1 MSAISWFRLPRGR
14 VWHVALGGRALC
26 GEWIPQRGGE
36 WLPGLPPFGARVC
49 SACNDVDERVGQNI
63 AQAMGR
69 ADVPLPVGDDDLVDA
84 EIVDAEFDTNDVAVI
99 REARMISF
107 GPYSN
112 EGSSES
118 AFSFVGARVVAGTVT
133 GSIEVEDVDGRLA
146 AQIRGGNVEGMS
158 TGPYAGFNS
167 EGDEIIVDQEG
178 VPYRPVPDGAVAELA
193 QQLREAVKCP
203 QCRHA
208 FHAGDVCLNM
218 QSDNDCDCRG
228 AVR

>member
-1 MSAISWFRLPRGR
+1 MSGISWFRLPRGR

-69 ADVPLPVGDDDLVDA
+69 ADLPLPVGDDDLVDS

-118 AFSFVGARVVAGTVT
+118 AFPFAGISIVNGTVT
-133 GSIEVEDVDGRLA
+133 GSIEVDDVDGRLA
-146 AQIRGGNVEGMS
+146 AQIAALDQGGTLE
-158 TGPYAGFNS
+158 AGFDPD
-167 EGDEIIVDQEG
+167 GDEIVID
-178 VPYRPVPDGAVAELA
+178 PDGDPDRSVPETAVVDLVAALRGSVEAAKQRRAE
-193 QQLREAVKCP
+193 
-203 QCRHA
+203 
-208 FHAGDVCLNM
+208 AGRD
-218 QSDNDCDCRG
+218 QP
-228 AVR
+228 